1 MSLSDDIHD
10 SKLAPVFQKVL
21 ERHGLDL
28 NRYKIAFLK
37 RRFNIRMRERGLS
50 DYVEYAKLLE
60 KDPQEFSELFQ
71 KLCINV
77 TNFFRD
83 SHVYST
89 FATHVLPVILSQV
102 KTFDKIRV
110 WSAGCA
116 TGEEPYSLA
125 ILFSH
130 ALNDNGRIEVIAS
143 DVNQEAIQ
151 FAKEGK
157 YPANALRE
165 LPEELRIKYF
175 RLLHDNKN
183 NTTEYQ
189 VIEQV
194 KNLVT
199 FKVGDMLSNQDKYFD
214 VIFCRNVLIYY
225 AKETQ
230 EIIFT
235 KFHKILKENGHLVI
249 GMDET
254 MLGKESQKLF
264 TSIMPRERI
273 YRKNNLKPK
282 ELGLKNLPKQ

>member
-10 SKLAPVFQKVL
+10 TKLAPVFLKVL

-60 KDPQEFSELFQ
+60 KDPEEFAELFQ

-89 FATHVLPVILSQV
+89 FASHVLPVIASQV
-102 KTFDKIRV
+102 KPFNNIRI

-116 TGEEPYSLA
+116 SGEEPYSIA

-130 ALNDNGRIEVIAS
+130 ALNDNARIEIIAS
-143 DVNQEAIQ
+143 DVNKEAIQ

-157 YPANALRE
+157 YSANSLRE
-165 LPEELRIKYF
+165 LPEDLRIKYF
-175 RLLHDNKN
+175 RLLYDNKN
-183 NTTEYQ
+183 MTPEYR
-189 VIEQV
+189 VIDQI

-199 FKVGDMLSNQDKYFD
+199 FKVDDLLSSQDKYFD

-225 AKETQ
+225 EKETQ
-230 EIIFT
+230 EIIFR
-235 KFHKILKENGHLVI
+235 KFHRNLKENGYLVI
-249 GMDET
+249 GMDES

-273 YRKNNLKPK
+273 YQKRIPNLKNK
-282 ELGLKNLPKQ
+282 G